1 MPAIAIIGGQWGDEG
16 KGKIVEMVAAEA
28 QWVARYSGGNN
39 AGHTVVNPQGLF
51 KLHLIPVGIFHP
63 HVSCVIGNGT
73 VVDPA
78 ALLEEI
84 AGLESHGVSTERLYL
99 SDRAHLVMPY
109 HILLDGLEE
118 AARGGE
124 AIGTTGRGIGP
135 AYMDKVARTGLRAG
149 DLLEREAFARRL
161 GPILEA
167 KNALLTKI
175 YGSKPLSLEA
185 ICQRYGEYG
194 ERLAPRIRETDRLL
208 QGALDRGELVLLEG
222 AQGAMLDIDF
232 GTYPYVTSS
241 SPSVGGVLTGSG
253 IGPGQL
259 KHIVGVFK
267 AYTTRVGGGPMP
279 TELLDETG
287 HLIREHAQEY
297 GTTTG
302 RPRRCGWF
310 DAVAG
315 RFSVRINGLTSIALT
330 RLDVLDVLPSVK
342 VCVEYRVEGKP
353 QEHFPASLSTLE
365 KCQPVYEEMAGWEAS
380 TQGARR
386 FQELP
391 RKAQAYVRRL
401 EALLGCPASLVSVGA
416 GREETIR
423 LRPLLGP

>member
-1 MPAIAIIGGQWGDEG
+1 MPAIAVIGGQWGDEG

-39 AGHTVVNPQGLF
+39 AGHTVLNPQGLF

-63 HVSCVIGNGT
+63 QVSCVIGNGT

-84 AGLESHGVSTERLYL
+84 EELESHGVSTERLYL

-118 AARGGE
+118 AARGGG

-135 AYMDKVARTGLRAG
+135 AYMDKVARTGLRVG
-149 DLLEREAFARRL
+149 DLLDQASFARRL

-167 KNALLTKI
+167 KNILLTRV
-175 YGSKPLSLEA
+175 YGRPPLSFTEVYET
-185 ICQRYGEYG
+185 CCRYG

-208 QGALDRGELVLLEG
+208 QGALERGELVLLEG

-279 TELLDETG
+279 TELLDETCD
-287 HLIREHAQEY
+287 LIRERAQEY

-310 DAVAG
+310 DAVAA
-315 RFSVRINGLTSIALT
+315 RYAARINGFTSLALT

-342 VCVEYRVEGKP
+342 VCVEYRAAGKP
-353 QEHFPASLSTLE
+353 LTHFPASLATLE
-365 KCQPVYEEMAGWEAS
+365 GCQPVYEELPGWETS

-391 RKAQAYVRRL
+391 REAQAYVRRL
-401 EALLGCPASLVSVGA
+401 ETLLGCPASLVSVGA